1 MAQAN
6 IRKPPGNRKPTK
18 GVPPSRD
25 QVSRNL
31 QTTAPV
37 ETAQLNFTVPRS
49 FKDDFKDYA
58 DERGMKMVAV
68 LYKAFALL
76 RAQEA

>member
-6 IRKPPGNRKPTK
+6 IQRPPGTK
-18 GVPPSRD
+18 GLPPSRD
-25 QVSRNL
+25 QVSRTL
-31 QTTAPV
+31 RTSGSD

-58 DERGMKMVAV
+58 GRLA
-68 LYKAFALL
+68 
-76 RAQEA
+76 R